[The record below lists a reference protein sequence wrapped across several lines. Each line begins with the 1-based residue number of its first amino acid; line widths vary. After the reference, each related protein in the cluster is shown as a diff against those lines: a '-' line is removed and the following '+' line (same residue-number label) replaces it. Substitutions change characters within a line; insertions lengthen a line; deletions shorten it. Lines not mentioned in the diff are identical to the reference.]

1 MTISDLRLQS
11 EAILIL
17 VVSVL
22 VAGSSAFAVLVLNLW
37 IDASTL
43 QDWAQHNQTIQQM
56 SPTIRWS
63 IAHLHLIA
71 AGLLAWSLAGIAT
84 GLGLLKAKR
93 LARYGVW
100 LWVAGIL
107 LWSIWNLAI
116 MWAMPSH
123 SGQQAWQIAA
133 AQQQQLATLLS
144 YALLV
149 LLNGLAL
156 YLLWRSERYFLK
168 MV

>member
-1 MTISDLRLQS
+1 MTISHSRLQS

-22 VAGSSAFAVLVLNLW
+22 VASSSAVAVLVLHLW

-56 SPTIRWS
+56 SPMIRWS
-63 IAHLHLIA
+63 IAHVHLIA
-71 AGLLAWSLAGIAT
+71 GGLLAWSLAGIAT
-84 GLGLLKAKR
+84 GLGLLKAKP

-100 LWVAGIL
+100 LWVGGIL

-116 MWAMPSH
+116 MWAIPRH
-123 SGQQAWQIAA
+123 TGQQVWQIAA
-133 AQQQQLATLLS
+133 AQQQQVATLLS
-144 YALLV
+144 YAVLA

-168 MV
+168 VV